1 MLKIIPRIVSAS
13 LMLAAGAAFGQTPA
27 APLAFE
33 VASIKPAPTITPA
46 MVQSGKPIHAGMK
59 IDAAR
64 VDIGY
69 FGVMDLIAK
78 AYEVKPYQIT
88 GSDGITSLSSQMTAQ
103 RFDIVAKM
111 PEGTTKEQ
119 VPEMLRTLLA
129 DRFKL
134 AVHRETKEHAVWALV
149 VGKGGPKMKEAEPL
163 PVAPTVSAD
172 GGPAPPPSTGSNQV
186 TVSVNPGA
194 KSPGATVSD
203 GQGGKQTMSPSADGK
218 SMHLENS
225 RITMSDFAA
234 GLAPML
240 DKPVVDMTE
249 LKGHYQ
255 IAMDIPMEELMAIA
269 RKAGAMVPSP
279 GGGGDAARAPAE
291 SASEPGGSIFA
302 SVQQL
307 GLRLES
313 RKTQLE
319 HIVID
324 HVEKMPTEN

>member
-1 MLKIIPRIVSAS
+1 MSKILLRITSAG

-46 MVQSGKPIHAGMK
+46 MVQSGQPIHAGMK
-59 IDAAR
+59 IDASR
-64 VDIGY
+64 LDIGY
-69 FGVMDLIAK
+69 FDLMALITK
-78 AYEVKPYQIT
+78 AYDVKPYQIS
-88 GSDGITSLSSQMTAQ
+88 GPDGITSLGAQMTAQ

-129 DRFKL
+129 ERFKL
-134 AVHRETKEHAVWALV
+134 VVHRETKEHAVWALV

-186 TVSVNPGA
+186 TVNVNGA
-194 KSPGATVSD
+194 KGGATVSD
-203 GQGGKQTMSPSADGK
+203 GQGGKQTMAPSADGK

-225 RITMSDFAA
+225 RITMADFAA

-240 DKPVVDMTE
+240 DKPIVDMTE
-249 LKGHYQ
+249 LKGYYQ

-269 RKAGAMVPSP
+269 RKAGAMVPGP
-279 GGGGDAARAPAE
+279 GGADAARAPVA
-291 SASEPGGSIFA
+291 AAPEPGGSIFA

-307 GLRLES
+307 GLKLEA
-313 RKTQLE
+313 RKAPIE

>member
-1 MLKIIPRIVSAS
+1 MSRLFLPITGVV
-13 LMLAAGAAFGQTPA
+13 LMFGAGAAFCQTPA

-69 FGVMDLIAK
+69 FGLMELITK
-78 AYEVKPYQIT
+78 AYDVKPYQIS
-88 GSDGITSLSSQMTAQ
+88 GDDGITALSAQMTNQ

-129 DRFKL
+129 ERFKL
-134 AVHRETKEHAVWALV
+134 KVHRETKEHAVYALV

-163 PVAPTVSAD
+163 AIAPTVSPD

-186 TVSVNPGA
+186 TVNVNSG
-194 KSPGATVSD
+194 KGGATVSD
-203 GQGGKQTMSPSADGK
+203 GQGGKQTMAPSADGK
-218 SMHLENS
+218 SMHMENS

-249 LKGHYQ
+249 LKGYYQ

-269 RKAGAMVPSP
+269 RKAGAMVPAP
-279 GGGGDAARAPAE
+279 GGDAARAPADAAADP
-291 SASEPGGSIFA
+291 SSGSIFA
-302 SVQQL
+302 TVQQL
-307 GLRLES
+307 GLKLES
-313 RKTQLE
+313 RKAPIE

-324 HVEKMPTEN
+324 HVDKMPTEN